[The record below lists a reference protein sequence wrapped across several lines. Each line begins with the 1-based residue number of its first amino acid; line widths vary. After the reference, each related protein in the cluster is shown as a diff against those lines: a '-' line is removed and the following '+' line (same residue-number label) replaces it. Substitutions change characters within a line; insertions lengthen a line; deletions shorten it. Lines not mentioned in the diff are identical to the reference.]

1 MDDDDDDDD
10 ENDDICMNY
19 VRSHLLYYV
28 YDKRLS
34 FVVQL
39 ILKNNDVFL
48 MHSKFVRGQ
57 IKIG

>member
-1 MDDDDDDDD
+1 MHENTDDVD
-10 ENDDICMNY
+10 DDICMNSF
-19 VRSHLLYYV
+19 RSHLLYYV

-34 FVVQL
+34 FVLQL
-39 ILKNNDVFL
+39 IQTNNDVFL

>member
-39 ILKNNDVFL
+39 IHKIMTCFL
-48 MHSKFVRGQ
+48 CTQNLYVVR
-57 IKIG
+57 